1 MDKFWKRVLG
11 ARVGTLSRALRPYDP
26 PSHRPSQRPTGAAS
40 TESSTAGMAG
50 GGSPLM
56 MALEPRLMF
65 DASVGVTA
73 AAVVADHPAQ
83 DHSRD
88 ASIDVRPTLA
98 QATPA
103 TPETPQASETTTAAA
118 TAGAAPARHEIVFVD
133 GQVANAQQIISA
145 LPAGIEVVVLDGSK
159 DGFAQMASYLSGR
172 HDIDAIALISH
183 GDTARVQAGTVWLT
197 SDSIAA
203 HADALRAIGA
213 ALSADGDLLLY
224 GCKTAEGSAGQYLL
238 DQIAAI
244 TSADVA
250 GSTDNTGAAAYS
262 GNWTL
267 ERSTGA
273 IEAAN
278 LGRALAGYNALLAAP
293 SYETFDGLI
302 LPDDGGQRYF
312 IPYGQELVFNGWRF
326 GITDQ
331 FGNLDAGS
339 RLFGT
344 NQSLDTN
351 LANDSQDKALIV
363 EGPNSPNAYQLVIKS
378 NSGEEFAF
386 NSITVEDLL
395 GGDTR
400 YRLLGYR
407 NGVQVSGA
415 IFDFTAPYAGGA
427 GGNGLVVDPTDQLPW
442 NSVDEIRIVH
452 LDTTLGTQLAIDDL
466 NVSAAISN
474 AVPVI
479 ANLNGD
485 AFTYLEGSGTVK
497 IDVGQN
503 ATVTDTDST
512 DFSGGNLTVQIVT
525 NYQSGTGAQDSLNI
539 VNEGT
544 GVGQIGLSGTNVTYG
559 GTIIGTATGNGTG
572 TLVVSFN
579 AAATPAAVQ
588 ALVRDIG
595 FNHDGNNPAA
605 LVRTVQ
611 FRLNDGDSV
620 DNSVS
625 SNVSIDVR
633 PVNDAPTLTATGQN
647 PAFTENGSGVVL
659 FGTTAISTIESSQ
672 SVRTLT
678 LNVSNVSDGASER
691 LTIDGTTVG
700 LFNGNSLTT
709 ATLGIAVSVSVSG
722 GVATVTL
729 DKSGGLSA
737 AQAQTLVNGLTYSDT
752 SEAPTAGNRAITLTS
767 VKDTGGTADGGA
779 DTTVLAI
786 TSTVTVVAVND
797 APILTTS
804 GGNAAFTAGDNTA
817 STPVVVDSGL
827 TLSDVDSSTMASATV
842 RISGNFVSG
851 EDLLIFS
858 NNNSAL
864 YGNISAS
871 FNSATGV
878 LTMTS
883 AGSTAT
889 TAQWQAAMRSVRYT
903 DTAVTPNTA
912 TRTISFQV
920 NDGTDDSLTSTRNV
934 SVAATDQTPLLSNS
948 GGSATFTENQ
958 GPAQVD
964 PGLTVSDLDN
974 ATLSSAAVQIAGNFR
989 SGEDLLLFTNTSSVT
1004 YGNII
1009 GSYNAGTGVLTLTS
1023 AGSTAT
1029 VSQWQAALRSVNYA
1043 NTSFDPDTATRTI
1056 AFTVSDGTKTSAA
1069 GTRNVN
1075 VVSVDIPPVLGAS
1088 GGSATFTEGNQVAGT
1103 PVVVDSGLTLSDAD
1117 STTLASATVAVTG
1130 NFQSGADV
1138 LGFINTNFTTYGN
1151 IIGSYDAST
1160 GVLSLSSAGATATV
1174 AQWQAALRSVSY
1186 ANTSDTPSAS
1196 TRTISFTVNDGGV
1209 DSNSVS
1215 RTVNV
1220 VPVDD
1225 TPVLSGGTGTPVFQ
1239 ELDGQAA
1246 SPVAIAP
1253 ALVISDA
1260 DSPTLVSATVA
1271 ITGNLQTTQDLLSF
1285 INGDATQFGNIS
1297 GSYNAA
1303 TGVLSLSS
1311 AGGTATA
1318 AQWQAALRSVTYSNS
1333 SEAPNTATR
1342 AISITVN
1349 DGSTDSNTVV
1359 RSVAVSSTN
1368 DTPVNQTP
1376 AAEQHVFQDG
1386 TLVFGTS
1393 QGNALSISD
1402 ADAGNGLVQ
1411 VTLTASHGTLS
1422 LSGVN
1427 GLSFAVGTGSAD
1439 ATMTFTG
1446 SVADINAAL
1455 QGLSFAPTAGYR
1467 GPASLQITTDDLGN
1481 SGGPARTD
1489 TDTVTVSVDPT
1500 FPTITGVNTPTP
1512 DGGYKVGDIVT
1523 TTITFDQAVVV
1534 DASNGT
1540 PSLLLE
1546 TGAVDRQ
1553 AVYVSGSGTNT
1564 LTFRYVVQAGD
1575 TTTRLDYASSAALA
1589 LNGASIRS
1597 ATQFDAV
1604 LALPTP
1610 GGGDSLAAQ
1619 HAIRIDGVAPTVTG
1633 VQLPAAG
1640 TYVAGQALDITVNYS
1655 EAVTVSGNGAAPRL
1669 AVTLEDGRIAYADYV
1684 SGSGSNAL
1692 LFRYTVQAGQQA
1704 ATGIALAGS
1713 LDANGAALRDA
1724 VGNTATTTLTGVGAT
1739 SGIRVDAVTPTV
1751 AAITRLDGSA
1761 TSGQPVRYQVSF
1773 TENVSGVDAADF
1785 TLSTTG
1791 NASAAVL
1798 GVTQVDGRTYVVEV
1812 GQIVGAG
1819 QVSLNL
1825 AATASGIADT
1835 AGNALASSASGPAYA
1850 VSPVAPPPLPADPPA
1865 PAPAPVAIPVIAP
1878 YSPPI
1883 TFDAGPSLPSVDAP
1897 LAPTLSGRDSSAST
1911 ALPVALGLSVPLQP
1925 NPLDRNVVATPV
1937 PVPSGPARDTAESAT
1952 RNLSG
1957 LEATRGYSVNAGEPM
1972 RIALPIDTLSA
1983 LGRDGPVTVEV
1994 KLANGRPLP
2003 AWLKYDP
2010 VTNTLVGRAPAGLS
2024 QKLSIEVVVRDS
2036 KGQRVSNVVE
2046 VDVKPSSGP
2055 RSAAPLESRPSAQG
2069 SDAERASVAGKAPES
2084 PEARTAAA
2092 LATAPGA
2099 GRLSDSHSGSDSD
2112 PAAPAPAG
2120 RPGLAAQFNRHGHA
2134 AWQAERQQWE
2144 QFLDAARHTT
2154 A

>member
-1 MDKFWKRVLG
+1 MDKIWKRLLG
-11 ARVGTLSRALRPYDP
+11 ARAGTSTGEPGPADP
-26 PSHRPSQRPTGAAS
+26 ASDRPSRRLPGAAPSVSPSGGLAS
-40 TESSTAGMAG
+40 TGQ
-50 GGSPLM
+50 PLM

-73 AAVVADHPAQ
+73 AAVVADRPAQ

-88 ASIDVRPTLA
+88 ASIDVHPVLA
-98 QATPA
+98 QSAQSAQSPQSA
-103 TPETPQASETTTAAA
+103 QETEAARAAQAEPP
-118 TAGAAPARHEIVFVD
+118 APARHEIVFVD
-133 GQVANAQQIISA
+133 SQVANAQQIVSA
-145 LPAGIEVVVLDGSK
+145 LPAGTEVVLLDGSK
-159 DGFAQMASYLSGR
+159 DGFAQMASYLNGR
-172 HDIDAIALISH
+172 HDIDAISLISH
-183 GDTARVQAGTVWLT
+183 GDTGRVQAGTVWLS
-197 SDSIAA
+197 SDSLAA
-203 HADALRAIGA
+203 HADALKAIGA

-224 GCKTAEGSAGQYLL
+224 GCKTGEGSAGQHFL
-238 DQIAAI
+238 DQIAAL

-250 GSTDNTGAAAYS
+250 GSKDNTGAAAFG

-267 ERSTGA
+267 EQSTGA
-273 IEAAN
+273 IEAAD
-278 LGRALAGYNALLAAP
+278 LGPALAGYHSLLAAP

-312 IPYGQELVFNGWRF
+312 LPYGQELVFNGWRF
-326 GITDQ
+326 GIRDQ
-331 FGNLDAGS
+331 AGNLDAAS
-339 RLFGT
+339 RLVGT

-351 LANDSQDKALIV
+351 LANDSQDKALV
-363 EGPNSPNAYQLVIKS
+363 ADGSASTNGYQLVIKS
-378 NSGEEFAF
+378 NSGEAFAF
-386 NSITVEDLL
+386 NSITVEDLV
-395 GGDTR
+395 GGSGN

-415 IFDFTAPYAGGA
+415 IHDFTAPYAGG
-427 GGNGLVVDPTDQLPW
+427 GGNGLVVDPPNQLSW
-442 NSVDEIRIVH
+442 NAVDEIRIVA
-452 LDTTLGTQLAIDDL
+452 LDTSFGTQFAIDDL
-466 NVSAAISN
+466 NVSAAINN

-512 DFSGGNLTVQIVT
+512 DFSGGNLTVQIIT
-525 NYQSGTGAQDSLNI
+525 NYQSGPGAQDSLNI

-544 GVGQIGLSGTNVTYG
+544 GAGQIGISSNNVTYG
-559 GTIIGTATGNGTG
+559 GITIGTVTGNGTG
-572 TLVVSFN
+572 TLVVNFN
-579 AAATPAAVQ
+579 AAAATPTAVQ
-588 ALVRDIG
+588 ALVRNIG
-595 FNHDGNNPAA
+595 FNHAGTNPLE

-620 DNSVS
+620 DNSAN

-633 PVNDAPTLTATGQN
+633 PVNNAPTLSAINQDPT
-647 PAFTENGSGVVL
+647 FTENGSGVSL
-659 FGTTAISTIESSQ
+659 FGSTAVSTIESGQ
-672 SVRTLT
+672 SVNTLT
-678 LNVSNVSDGASER
+678 LTVGNVTDGASEV
-691 LTIDGTTVG
+691 LSIDGTNVS

-709 ATLGIAVSVSVSG
+709 ATLGVGVSVSVSG
-722 GVATVTL
+722 GVATVTV

-737 AQAQTLVNGLTYSDT
+737 AQVQTLVNGLTYRDT
-752 SEAPTAGNRAITLTS
+752 SEAPTAGSRPITLTS
-767 VKDTGGTADGGA
+767 IRDNGGTANGGT
-779 DTTVLAI
+779 DTTALSL

-797 APILTTS
+797 APVLTTS
-804 GGNAAFTAGDNTA
+804 GGNAAFTAGDNTV

-827 TLSDVDSSTMASATV
+827 TLSDVDTSTMASATV

-851 EDLLIFS
+851 EDLLIFA

-864 YGNISAS
+864 YGNITAS
-871 FNSATGV
+871 YNSATGV
-878 LTMTS
+878 MTLS
-883 AGSTAT
+883 SSGSTAT
-889 TAQWQAAMRSVRYT
+889 TAQWQAALRSVRYT
-903 DTAVTPNTA
+903 DSAVTPNTA

-920 NDGTDDSLTSTRNV
+920 NDGTDNSNTSTRTV
-934 SVAATDQTPLLSNS
+934 TVAATDQTPLLSNS
-948 GGSATFTENQ
+948 GGSATFTESQ

-974 ATLSSAAVQIAGNFR
+974 ATLSSATVQIAGNFR
-989 SGEDLLLFTNTSSVT
+989 SGEDLLLFTNTSSTT

-1023 AGSTAT
+1023 AGATAT
-1029 VSQWQAALRSVNYA
+1029 LSQWQAALRNVNYA

-1069 GTRNVN
+1069 GTRDVN
-1075 VVSVDIPPVLGAS
+1075 VISVDIPPVLGAS
-1088 GGSATFTEGNQVAGT
+1088 GGSVTFTEGNQVSGT

-1138 LGFINTNFTTYGN
+1138 LGFINTNVATYGN
-1151 IIGSYDAST
+1151 IIATYDAST

-1174 AQWQAALRSVSY
+1174 SQWQAALRSVSY
-1186 ANTSDTPSAS
+1186 SNTSDTPSGA
-1196 TRTISFTVNDGGV
+1196 TRTVSFTVNDGR
-1209 DSNSVS
+1209 VS
-1215 RTVNV
+1215 SSTVTRDVTV

-1225 TPVLSGGTGTPVFQ
+1225 TPVLSGGTGTPVFH
-1239 ELDGQAA
+1239 ELDGAPTA
-1246 SPVAIAP
+1246 PVAVAP
-1253 ALVISDA
+1253 SLTLTDSD
-1260 DSPTLVSATVA
+1260 SSTLVSATVA
-1271 ITGNLQTTQDLLSF
+1271 ITGNLQVAEDLLAF
-1285 INGDATQFGNIS
+1285 TNADATQFGNIS
-1297 GSYNAA
+1297 GTYNAA
-1303 TGVLSLSS
+1303 TGVLTLSS
-1311 AGGTATA
+1311 VGGTATA

-1359 RSVAVSSTN
+1359 RSVALLSTN

-1376 AAEQHVFQDG
+1376 VAEQHVFQDG
-1386 TLVFGTS
+1386 TLVFGTA

-1422 LSGVN
+1422 LSGVS
-1427 GLSFAVGTGSAD
+1427 GLSFVVGSGASD

-1489 TDTVTVSVDPT
+1489 TDTITVSVDPT
-1500 FPTITGVNTPTP
+1500 FPTITGVNTAMP
-1512 DGGYKVGDIVT
+1512 DGGYKVGDT
-1523 TTITFDQAVVV
+1523 LTATITFDQAVVV

-1540 PSLLLE
+1540 PTLLLE

-1553 AVYVSGSGTNT
+1553 AIYVSGSGTST

-1575 TTTRLDYASSAALA
+1575 STTRLDYASSAALA

-1597 ATQFDAV
+1597 ATQFDAI
-1604 LALPTP
+1604 LDLPTP

-1619 HAIRIDGVAPTVTG
+1619 HAIQIDGVAPTVTG
-1633 VQLPAAG
+1633 VQLPASG

-1669 AVTLEDGRIAYADYV
+1669 AVTLDDGRIAYADYV
-1684 SGSGSNAL
+1684 SGSGSSAL

-1704 ATGIALAGS
+1704 ATGVALAGS
-1713 LDANGAALRDA
+1713 LDANGAVLRDA
-1724 VGNTATTTLTGVGAT
+1724 VGNAASTTLSGVAATG
-1739 SGIRVDAVTPTV
+1739 GIRVDAVSPTV

-1773 TENVSGVDAADF
+1773 SENVSGVNAADF
-1785 TLSTTG
+1785 SLSTTG
-1791 NASAAVL
+1791 NASATVL

-1819 QVSLNL
+1819 QVSLSL
-1825 AATASGIADT
+1825 AAAASGITDS
-1835 AGNALASSASGPAYA
+1835 AGNALSADASGPAYA
-1850 VSPVAPPPLPADPPA
+1850 ISPVAPPPLPADPPA
-1865 PAPAPVAIPVIAP
+1865 PAPTPTVTPVV
-1878 YSPPI
+1878 SPNSTPI
-1883 TFDAGPSLPSVDAP
+1883 TFDAGPSLPGVEAP
-1897 LAPTLSGRDSSAST
+1897 QAPSLSGNDTSPST
-1911 ALPVALGLSVPLQP
+1911 SLPVALGLSVPLQP
-1925 NPLDRNVVATPV
+1925 NALERPVVAAALV
-1937 PVPSGPARDTAESAT
+1937 PVQPGTSRDITESAT
-1952 RNLSG
+1952 RNLAG
-1957 LEATRGYSVNAGEPM
+1957 LEAIRGYSITAGEPM
-1972 RIALPIDTLSA
+1972 RIALPIDAQSA

-2010 VTNTLVGRAPAGLS
+2010 VTNTLVGRAPAGLN
-2024 QKLSIEVVVRDS
+2024 QKLSIEVVVRDT
-2036 KGQRVSNVVE
+2036 KGQRVSTVVE
-2046 VDVKPSSGP
+2046 VEVKPSSGP
-2055 RSAAPLESRPSAQG
+2055 RSAAPLESRPTVQGGGDRESA
-2069 SDAERASVAGKAPES
+2069 AV
-2084 PEARTAAA
+2084 TAAQA
-2092 LATAPGA
+2092 PDPRLAAAGATAAPLAVADG
-2099 GRLSDSHSGSDSD
+2099 D
-2112 PAAPAPAG
+2112 AAATAPAG
-2120 RPGLAAQFNRHGHA
+2120 RAGLAAQFNRHGHA

>member
-11 ARVGTLSRALRPYDP
+11 ARVGKLSRALQPHHP
-26 PSHRPSQRPTGAAS
+26 PSHRSSQRPSGAAS
-40 TESSTAGMAG
+40 TESSTAGLTNR
-50 GGSPLM
+50 GSPLM
-56 MALEPRLMF
+56 MVLEPRLMF
-65 DASVGVTA
+65 DASVAVTA
-73 AAVVADHPAQ
+73 TAVVADHPAQ

-88 ASIDVRPTLA
+88 ASIDVRPTIA

-103 TPETPQASETTTAAA
+103 TQDTPQASETSAAAA
-118 TAGAAPARHEIVFVD
+118 TAEAAPARHEIVFVD
-133 GQVANAQQIISA
+133 GQVANAQQIVSA
-145 LPAGIEVVVLDGSK
+145 LPAGTEVVMLDGSK

-172 HDIDAIALISH
+172 HDIDAISLISH
-183 GDTARVQAGTVWLT
+183 GDTGRVQAGSVWLS
-197 SDSIAA
+197 SDSLAA
-203 HADALRAIGA
+203 HADALKAIGA

-224 GCKTAEGSAGQYLL
+224 GCKTGQGSAGQHFL

-273 IEAAN
+273 IEAAD

-312 IPYGQELVFNGWRF
+312 LPFGQELVFNGWRF
-326 GITDQ
+326 GIRDQ

-339 RLFGT
+339 RLVGT

-351 LANDSQDKALIV
+351 LANDAQDKALV
-363 EGPNSPNAYQLVIKS
+363 VDGLASNNGYQLVIKS
-378 NSGEEFAF
+378 NSGDEFAF
-386 NSITVEDLL
+386 NSITVEDLR
-395 GGDTR
+395 GGSGN
-400 YRLLGYR
+400 YRLLGYK

-415 IFDFTAPYAGGA
+415 IYDFTAPYGGG
-427 GGNGLVVDPTDQLPW
+427 GGNGVVVDPTDQLPW
-442 NSVDEIRIVH
+442 NSVDEIRILSV
-452 LDTTLGTQLAIDDL
+452 DSSVATQFAIDDL
-466 NVSAAISN
+466 NVSAAINN

-485 AFTYLEGSGTVK
+485 SFIYLENSGTVK

-512 DFSGGNLTVQIVT
+512 DFSGGNLTVQIIT
-525 NYQSGTGAQDSLNI
+525 NYQSGTDTQDSLNI
-539 VNEGT
+539 VNDGT
-544 GVGQIGLSGTNVTYG
+544 GAGQIGISGTNVTYG
-559 GTIIGTATGNGTG
+559 GTTIGTVAGNGTG

-579 AAATPAAVQ
+579 AASTPAAVQ
-588 ALVRDIG
+588 ALVRNIG

-625 SNVSIDVR
+625 ANVSIDVR
-633 PVNDAPTLTATGQN
+633 PVNDAPTLTAIGKN
-647 PAFTENGSGVVL
+647 PTFTENGAGAVL
-659 FGTTAISTIESSQ
+659 FGSTAISTIESDQ

-678 LNVSNVSDGASER
+678 LNVNNVSDGASEV
-691 LTIDGTTVG
+691 LSIDGTNVS
-700 LFNGNSLTT
+700 LFNGNTLTT
-709 ATLGIAVSVSVSG
+709 ATLGISVSVSVSG
-722 GVATVTL
+722 GVATVTM

-737 AQAQTLVNGLTYSDT
+737 AQAQSLVDGLSYRDT
-752 SEAPTAGNRAITLTS
+752 SEAPTAGTRTVTLTS
-767 VKDTGGTADGGA
+767 VRDTGGTANGGA
-779 DTTVLAI
+779 DTTALSL

-797 APILTTS
+797 APVLTTS
-804 GGNAAFTAGDNTA
+804 GGNAAFTAGDNA
-817 STPVVVDSGL
+817 PSTPIVVDSGL
-827 TLSDVDSSTMASATV
+827 TLSDVDTTTMASAIV
-842 RISGNFVSG
+842 RISNNFASG
-851 EDLLIFS
+851 EDLLIFA

-871 FNSATGV
+871 YNSATGV
-878 LTMTS
+878 MTLSS

-889 TAQWQAAMRSVRYT
+889 TAQWQAALRSVRYS
-903 DTAVTPNTA
+903 DTAITPNTA

-920 NDGTDDSLTSTRNV
+920 NDGTDNSNTSTRTV
-934 SVAATDQTPLLSNS
+934 TVAATDQTPLLSNS
-948 GGSATFTENQ
+948 GGSATFIEDQ
-958 GPAQVD
+958 GPTQVD
-964 PGLTVSDLDN
+964 PGLSVSDLDN
-974 ATLSSAAVQIAGNFR
+974 ATLSSATVQISGNFR
-989 SGEDLLLFTNTSSVT
+989 SGEDLLLFTNTSSTT

-1009 GSYNAGTGVLTLTS
+1009 GSYNAGTGMLTLTS
-1023 AGSTAT
+1023 AGATAT
-1029 VSQWQAALRSVNYA
+1029 LSQWQAALRNVNYA
-1043 NTSFDPDTATRTI
+1043 NTSFDPDTAVRTI
-1056 AFTVSDGTKTSAA
+1056 AFTVSDGNKTSAA
-1069 GTRNVN
+1069 GTRDVN

-1088 GGSATFTEGNQVAGT
+1088 GGSVTFTEGNQVSGT
-1103 PVVVDSGLTLSDAD
+1103 PVVVDSGLTLSDTD

-1138 LGFINTNFTTYGN
+1138 LDFINTNFATYGN
-1151 IIGSYDAST
+1151 IIGSYNAAT

-1215 RTVNV
+1215 RDVNV
-1220 VPVDD
+1220 IPVDD

-1253 ALVISDA
+1253 TLTISDA
-1260 DSPTLVSATVA
+1260 DSPTLVTATVA
-1271 ITGNLQTTQDLLSF
+1271 ITGNLQTAQDLLTF

-1297 GSYNAA
+1297 GSYDAS

-1333 SEAPNTATR
+1333 AEAPNTATR
-1342 AISITVN
+1342 SISITVN
-1349 DGSTDSNTVV
+1349 DGNTDSNTVV
-1359 RSVAVSSTN
+1359 RSVAVTSTN

-1376 AAEQHVFQDG
+1376 VAEQHVFQDS
-1386 TLVFGTS
+1386 TLVFGTA

-1455 QGLSFAPTAGYR
+1455 QGLRFSPTAGYR

-1489 TDTVTVSVDPT
+1489 TDTITVSVDPT

-1512 DGGYKVGDIVT
+1512 DGGYKVGDTIT

-1575 TTTRLDYASSAALA
+1575 TTTRLDYASTAALA
-1589 LNGASIRS
+1589 LNGGSIRS

-1619 HAIRIDGVAPTVTG
+1619 HAIQIDGVAPTVTG

-1640 TYVAGQALDITVNYS
+1640 TYVAGQSLDITVNYN
-1655 EAVTVSGNGAAPRL
+1655 EAVTVSGTGAAPRL
-1669 AVTLEDGRIAYADYV
+1669 AVTLDDGRIAYADYV

-1704 ATGIALAGS
+1704 ATGVALAGS
-1713 LDANGAALRDA
+1713 LDANGAVLRDA
-1724 VGNTATTTLTGVGAT
+1724 VGNSAGTTLSGVGAT

-1773 TENVSGVDAADF
+1773 SENVSGVDAADF
-1785 TLSTTG
+1785 SLSTTG

-1812 GQIVGAG
+1812 GQITGAG
-1819 QVSLNL
+1819 QVTLDL
-1825 AATASGIADT
+1825 AAPSSGIADA
-1835 AGNALASSASGPAYA
+1835 AGNALAANASGPAYA
-1850 VSPVAPPPLPADPPA
+1850 ISPVAPPPLPADPPA
-1865 PAPAPVAIPVIAP
+1865 PAPAREPIPVLSP

-1883 TFDAGPSLPSVDAP
+1883 TFDAGPSLGGVDAP
-1897 LAPTLSGRDSSAST
+1897 LAPTLPGNEPSAST
-1911 ALPVALGLSVPLQP
+1911 SLPVALGLSVPLLP
-1925 NPLDRNVVATPV
+1925 NPLDRPIVAVAPV
-1937 PVPSGPARDTAESAT
+1937 PPSTTRTDSVESAT
-1952 RNLSG
+1952 RNLAG
-1957 LEATRGYSVNAGEPM
+1957 LEAARGYSVNAGEPM

-2010 VTNTLVGRAPAGLS
+2010 VTNTLVGRAPAGLN
-2024 QKLSIEVVVRDS
+2024 QRLSIEVVVRDS
-2036 KGQRVSNVVE
+2036 KGQRVSSVVE

-2055 RSAAPLESRPSAQG
+2055 RSAAPMESRPTAM
-2069 SDAERASVAGKAPES
+2069 AGTDRGTAVG
-2084 PEARTAAA
+2084 TAAE
-2092 LATAPGA
+2092 TQD
-2099 GRLSDSHSGSDSD
+2099 RSQ
-2112 PAAPAPAG
+2112 PAPAG
-2120 RPGLAAQFNRHGHA
+2120 TAASLAAVAPADTDTAAQAPAGRAGLAAQFNRHGHA
-2134 AWQAERQQWE
+2134 AWQAERQHWE
-2144 QFLDAARHTT
+2144 RVLDAARRTT